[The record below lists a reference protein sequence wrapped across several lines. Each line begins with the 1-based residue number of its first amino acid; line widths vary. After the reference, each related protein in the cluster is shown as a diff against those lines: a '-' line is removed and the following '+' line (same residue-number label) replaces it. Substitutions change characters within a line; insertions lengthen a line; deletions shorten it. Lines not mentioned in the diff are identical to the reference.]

1 MGLEQSFHYSC
12 PQSSIQWGLSSSLTS
27 LGVNTMLLNLLNSQR
42 CSQWIYVS
50 HSLGNVQIHQNSLM
64 DGSFS
69 CNVWFCTYIR
79 YYASTYANC
88 CRIYKHKPSCLGIP
102 ICWAGEEKDGIWVPG
117 SCCRKRAGATLC
129 LKPLLSVFY
138 EADWSFT
145 LCPCVDLPLFLHQKF
160 ASLVEL
166 ASSAADVDV
175 D

>member
-88 CRIYKHKPSCLGIP
+88 FWIYKHKPL
-102 ICWAGEEKDGIWVPG
+102 VPG
-117 SCCRKRAGATLC
+117 NSY
-129 LKPLLSVFY
+129 LLSWRRKGWDLGDRVPLQEKSRSHILLETSAFNFL
-138 EADWSFT
+138 WGWLKFHS
-145 LCPCVDLPLFLHQKF
+145 LPLCW
-160 ASLVEL
+160 
-166 ASSAADVDV
+166 SAFIFTPEIC
-175 D
+175 